1 MISGTAS
8 GRPELILALDGVLGP
23 GEKEQASRARF
34 YDITYDIIFELEA
47 AMDFSEFISRP
58 SSTRPSVPPDTSR
71 GLALGLKILNY
82 LCTEGQAFS
91 LGELAAY
98 TRLGKPS
105 LLRLLRTLE
114 GLGYVSRD
122 ANRNYRIEVE
132 TSVTG
137 VRESLR
143 LLRKSWGR
151 FSQEIQSHC
160 GETVSL
166 AYLFEDHIRVV
177 DVLESPQHIRMS
189 NFVGRILQPYASSLA
204 KSITA
209 FQDEALTQTLLDV
222 YGIYRSTKNTLVDQ
236 LAIQNEFAAVRSRG
250 YAEDKE
256 ETVEGGYC
264 LGAPIRNPER
274 KVIAALSVSSP
285 KFRVTAEFMEKFPV
299 RLMETADNISQAL
312 AAELWGKS

>member
-1 MISGTAS
+1 
-8 GRPELILALDGVLGP
+8 
-23 GEKEQASRARF
+23 
-34 YDITYDIIFELEA
+34 
-47 AMDFSEFISRP
+47 MDFSEFISTP

-71 GLALGLKILNY
+71 GLALGLQILKY
-82 LCTEGQAFS
+82 LRTEGQAFS

-114 GLGYVSRD
+114 GLGYISRD

-137 VRESLR
+137 VHESLR
-143 LLRKSWGR
+143 LLRKVWTR
-151 FSQEIQSHC
+151 FSPEIQSHC

-166 AYLFEDHIRVV
+166 AYLFADHIRVV
-177 DVLESPQHIRMS
+177 DVLESPQHIRMA

-209 FQDEALTQTLLDV
+209 YQDEALIQTLLDV
-222 YGIYRSTKNTLVDQ
+222 YGIYRATKNTLVDQ
-236 LAIQNEFAAVRSRG
+236 LAIQNEFASVRARG

-264 LGAPIRNPER
+264 IGAPIRNPGR

-285 KFRVTAEFMEKFPV
+285 RFRVTAEFMEKFPS
-299 RLMETADNISQAL
+299 RLMETADSISQAL
-312 AAELWGKS
+312 AAEIRGKS

>member
-1 MISGTAS
+1 
-8 GRPELILALDGVLGP
+8 
-23 GEKEQASRARF
+23 
-34 YDITYDIIFELEA
+34 
-47 AMDFSEFISRP
+47 MDYSEFISTS
-58 SSTRPSVPPDTSR
+58 SSTRPSVPSDTSR
-71 GLALGLKILNY
+71 GLALGLKILNH
-82 LCTEGQAFS
+82 LRMEGRAFS

-114 GLGYVSRD
+114 GMGYVSRD
-122 ANRNYRIEVE
+122 ANRDYRIEVE

-137 VRESLR
+137 VHETLR
-143 LLRKSWGR
+143 LLRKVAGP
-151 FSQEIQSHC
+151 FAQEVQSHC

-177 DVLESPQHIRMS
+177 DVLESTQHIRMA

-204 KSITA
+204 KCISA

-222 YGIYRSTKNTLVDQ
+222 YGIYRSTKHTLTDQ
-236 LAIQNEFAAVRSRG
+236 LAIQNEFATVRSRG

-264 LGAPIRNPER
+264 IGAPIYSPER
-274 KVIAALSVSSP
+274 KVIAAISVSSP
-285 KFRVTAEFMEKFPV
+285 KFRVTPEFIEKFPA
-299 RLMETADNISQAL
+299 RLIETAGNISQAL
-312 AAELWGKS
+312 AAELSSRS

>member
-1 MISGTAS
+1 
-8 GRPELILALDGVLGP
+8 
-23 GEKEQASRARF
+23 
-34 YDITYDIIFELEA
+34 
-47 AMDFSEFISRP
+47 MDLKSFISAP
-58 SSTRPSVPPDTSR
+58 SSARPSVPNDTSR

-82 LCTEGQAFS
+82 LRSEGQAFS

-98 TRLGKPS
+98 THLGKPS

-114 GLGYVSRD
+114 GLGYISRD

-143 LLRKSWGR
+143 LLRKIWGG
-151 FSQEIQSHC
+151 FSTDIQSRC

-166 AYLFEDHIRVV
+166 AYLFDDHIRVV

-204 KSITA
+204 KAITA
-209 FQDEALTQTLLDV
+209 FQDEALIQTLLDV
-222 YGIYRSTKNTLVDQ
+222 YGIYRATPHTLVDQ
-236 LAIQNEFAAVRSRG
+236 LAIQNEFAKVRVQG
-250 YAEDKE
+250 FAEDKE

-264 LGAPIRNPER
+264 LGAPIRNSEQ
-274 KVIAALSVSSP
+274 KVIAAISVSSP
-285 KFRVTAEFMEKFPV
+285 KFRVTAEFIEKFPA
-299 RLMETADNISQAL
+299 RLMETADRMSQAL
-312 AAELWGKS
+312 AAELRGKS

>member
-1 MISGTAS
+1 
-8 GRPELILALDGVLGP
+8 
-23 GEKEQASRARF
+23 
-34 YDITYDIIFELEA
+34 
-47 AMDFSEFISRP
+47 MDLNDFISTP
-58 SSTRPSVPPDTSR
+58 SSTRPSVPSDTSR

-82 LCTEGQAFS
+82 LRHEGRAFT

-132 TSVTG
+132 SSLTG

-143 LLRKSWGR
+143 LLRKAWGR
-151 FSQEIQSHC
+151 YSAEIQSHC

-166 AYLFEDHIRVV
+166 AFLFEDHIRVV
-177 DVLESPQHIRMS
+177 DALESPQHIRMS
-189 NFVGRILQPYASSLA
+189 NFAGRILQPYASSLA
-204 KSITA
+204 KSIAA
-209 FQDEALTQTLLDV
+209 FQDEALIQTLLDV
-222 YGIYRSTKNTLVDQ
+222 YGIYRATKYTLVDQ
-236 LAIQNEFAAVRSRG
+236 LAIQNEFALVRSRG

-264 LGAPIRNPER
+264 IGAPIRSPER
-274 KVIAALSVSSP
+274 KVIAAISVSSP
-285 KFRVTAEFMEKFPV
+285 KFRVTPEFIEKFPA
-299 RLMETADNISQAL
+299 RLIETADNISLAL
-312 AAELWGKS
+312 AEEIHNAS

>member
-1 MISGTAS
+1 MKLS
-8 GRPELILALDGVLGP
+8 D
-23 GEKEQASRARF
+23 
-34 YDITYDIIFELEA
+34 
-47 AMDFSEFISRP
+47 FISTP
-58 SSTRPSVPPDTSR
+58 SAARPSVPLDTSR
-71 GLALGLKILNY
+71 GLAMGLKILNY
-82 LCTEGQAFS
+82 LRSEGQAFS

-114 GLGYVSRD
+114 GLGYISRD

-143 LLRKSWGR
+143 VLRQVWGA
-151 FSQEIQSHC
+151 FSAEIQSHC

-166 AYLFEDHIRVV
+166 AYLFDDHIRVV

-204 KSITA
+204 KAITA
-209 FQDEALTQTLLDV
+209 FQDDALIQTLLDV
-222 YGIYRSTKNTLVDQ
+222 YGIYRATQHTLVDQ
-236 LAIQNEFAAVRSRG
+236 LAIQNEFAAVRDRG
-250 YAEDKE
+250 YAVDKE

-264 LGAPIRNPER
+264 LGAPLRNPAH
-274 KVIAALSVSSP
+274 KVFAAISVSSP
-285 KFRVTAEFMEKFPV
+285 KFRVTPEFIEKFPA
-299 RLMETADNISQAL
+299 RLVEYAHQISQAVAGKL
-312 AAELWGKS
+312 PGKS

>member
-1 MISGTAS
+1 MN
-8 GRPELILALDGVLGP
+8 LND
-23 GEKEQASRARF
+23 
-34 YDITYDIIFELEA
+34 
-47 AMDFSEFISRP
+47 FISSP
-58 SSTRPSVPPDTSR
+58 SSARPTVPPETSR
-71 GLALGLKILNY
+71 GLALGLKILNH
-82 LCTEGQAFS
+82 LRSEGQAFS

-114 GLGYVSRD
+114 GLGYISRD

-137 VRESLR
+137 VHETLR
-143 LLRKSWGR
+143 VLRKIWAP
-151 FSQEIQSHC
+151 FSTEIQSRC

-166 AYLFEDHIRVV
+166 AYLFDDHIRVV

-204 KSITA
+204 KAIAA

-222 YGIYRSTKNTLVDQ
+222 YGIYRATQHTLVDQ
-236 LAIQNEFAAVRSRG
+236 LAIQNEFAAVRARG
-250 YAEDKE
+250 FAEDKE

-264 LGAPIRNPER
+264 LGAPIRCPED
-274 KVIAALSVSSP
+274 KVMAAISVSSP
-285 KFRVTAEFMEKFPV
+285 KFRVTPEFIEKFPA
-299 RLMETADNISQAL
+299 RLIETANHISQAL
-312 AAELWGKS
+312 AAELRGES